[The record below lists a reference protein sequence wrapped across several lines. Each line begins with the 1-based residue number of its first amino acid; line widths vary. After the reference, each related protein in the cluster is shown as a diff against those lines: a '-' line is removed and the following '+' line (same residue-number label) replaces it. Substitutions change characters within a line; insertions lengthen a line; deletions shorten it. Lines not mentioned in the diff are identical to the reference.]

1 MPLFS
6 IRDGGWGLGEIPD
19 LTLFSGWARSAGFSI
34 LQLLPVGE
42 VCGGETSPYAASSA
56 FALDPIYLGL
66 ESCEDL
72 RLAGGRQALA
82 PQGRAELEAVSAAP
96 AVVWERVRRLKE
108 RAAGLAFARFLR
120 DEWQRE
126 S

>member
-19 LTLFSGWARSAGFSI
+19 LPAFASWARSAGFSI

-56 FALDPIYLGL
+56 FAIDPIYLGL
-66 ESCEDL
+66 DACEDF
-72 RLAGGRQALA
+72 RLAGGRQALSRA
-82 PQGRAELEAVSAAP
+82 DRAELEA
-96 AVVWERVRRLKE
+96 
-108 RAAGLAFARFLR
+108 
-120 DEWQRE
+120 
-126 S
+126 